1 MADQG
6 IQETATAL
14 GISAE
19 AFREEAIAAV
29 PLQRFIEPDEVAKLV
44 LYLASN
50 DASMITGQT
59 YNLCGGQT
67 MD

>member
-1 MADQG
+1 MADKG
-6 IQETATAL
+6 IRETAEVM
-14 GISAE
+14 GISPDE
-19 AFREEAIAAV
+19 FREQAIAGV
-29 PLQRFIEPDEVAKLV
+29 PIRRFIEPEEVAKLV

-50 DASMITGQT
+50 DAEAITGQT